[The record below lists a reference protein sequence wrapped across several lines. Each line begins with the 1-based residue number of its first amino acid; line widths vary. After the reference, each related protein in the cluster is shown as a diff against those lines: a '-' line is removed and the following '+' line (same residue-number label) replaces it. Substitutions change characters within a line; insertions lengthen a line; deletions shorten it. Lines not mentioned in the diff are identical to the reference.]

1 MRETKKS
8 WLYRALPAL
17 TLMLVAP
24 LITEVLPGA
33 TRISSIFVFPIEVLI
48 WGGGAVMIRFLVR
61 KYRLGWLNM
70 LLLALALSVAEE
82 VLIQQTS
89 LAPLVIKLKGVE
101 YARSFGVN
109 YVYFAWALI
118 YEALFVVVVPVALC
132 EMIFSDRKDNG
143 WLNAWGAGIVTLLF
157 FPACFLAWYSWT
169 QIARTTVFH
178 LPAYN
183 LPLPYAAIGGTVIV
197 VLCLLAVGPFRRAVA
212 TPAKAITPLHPIV
225 VGGLALA
232 VSVVLFGL
240 VVLAFGIKPDF
251 PPLAAVAIAFVIAL
265 LLVAIVPGWLASPK
279 WSRVHEVSA
288 TYGAIIG
295 NCGAMFV
302 GFIGAVPI
310 DLYGKII
317 LDVLALL
324 LMVWLAARYLR
335 KSDSLSCIDKP
346 TA

>member
-1 MRETKKS
+1 MSAEKKS
-8 WLYRALPAL
+8 WFHKALPAL
-17 TLMLVAP
+17 TLMLMAP

-101 YARSFGVN
+101 YARSLGVN
-109 YVYFAWALI
+109 YVYLAWALI

-132 EMIFSDRKDNG
+132 EMIFADRKTNG
-143 WLNAWGAGIVTLLF
+143 WLNAWGVGIVTLLF

-178 LPAYN
+178 LPAYD
-183 LPLPYAAIGGTVIV
+183 LPLPYAAVGASVIA
-197 VLCLLAVGPFRRAVA
+197 VLCLLAVGPFRRAIA
-212 TPAKAITPLHPIV
+212 APAKVITPPHPLV
-225 VGGLALA
+225 VAVLAVA
-232 VSVVLFGL
+232 VSVTLFGL

-251 PPLAAVAIAFVIAL
+251 PPLAAVAIPVVTAL

-279 WSRVHEVSA
+279 WSRGHEVAA
-288 TYGAIIG
+288 TYGAVIG
-295 NCGAMFV
+295 NCGAMFI
-302 GFIGAVPI
+302 GFIGAAPI

-317 LDVLALL
+317 LDALALL
-324 LMVWLAARYLR
+324 LMVWLAVCYLT
-335 KSDSLSCIDKP
+335 KKP
-346 TA
+346 TTHPA